1 MLRAMVDEIVNNPAT
16 EPAADLAADP
26 AADPIRPE
34 DRLREAIVTGRFQ
47 PSERLVETEVAREL
61 GVGRSAVRTALARL
75 EHEGLVEHERHRGA
89 RVRLISA
96 REAVEIIEVR
106 AVLEGLAARHAAAN
120 ATTDDVEDL
129 RAILEEMRRRLDAGD
144 LLGASDQ
151 NAVLHGRILELSG
164 HATVARLIATL
175 KSQLVRFQYRTILLP
190 GRSEHS
196 FGEHSAIVAAVAAG
210 DGTAAEQAMR
220 RHLSHVADA
229 LRREAPRAGALT
241 GGEPAAQGPPA

>member
-1 MLRAMVDEIVNNPAT
+1 MLRTMVDEIVNNPASG
-16 EPAADLAADP
+16 EAGLDV
-26 AADPIRPE
+26 RPE

-89 RVRLISA
+89 RVRLINA
-96 REAVEIIEVR
+96 REAVEILEVR

-120 ATTDDVEDL
+120 ATPEDVEDL
-129 RAILEEMRRRLDAGD
+129 EAILDEMRARLNAGD

-151 NAVLHGRILELSG
+151 NARLHGRILEISA
-164 HATVARLIATL
+164 HTTVARLIATL
-175 KSQLVRFQYRTILLP
+175 KYQLVRFQYRTILLP

-196 FGEHSAIVAAVAAG
+196 FGEHSSIVEAIGAA
-210 DGTAAEQAMR
+210 DPIAAERAMR
-220 RHLSHVADA
+220 THLSHVAEA
-229 LRREAPRAGALT
+229 LRGEA
-241 GGEPAAQGPPA
+241 E